1 MCVLLCESVLSADVT
16 NCIEKGARLETMR
29 IEFVTIGCQGPLV
42 DLCLCV
48 INSCVIG
55 YIGERCQHRDLR
67 WWKLRHADYGQRH
80 DITVVS
86 VCVVALALLLLLGM
100 WGTYYYR

>member
-1 MCVLLCESVLSADVT
+1 
-16 NCIEKGARLETMR
+16 MR